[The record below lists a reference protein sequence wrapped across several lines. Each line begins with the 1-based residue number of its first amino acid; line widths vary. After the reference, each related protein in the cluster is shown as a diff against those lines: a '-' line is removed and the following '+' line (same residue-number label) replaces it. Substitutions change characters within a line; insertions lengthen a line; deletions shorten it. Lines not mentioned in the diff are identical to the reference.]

1 MLLQK
6 TNPMCSTNNDTNNKP
21 SMLVGGEQ
29 SDIEKHQYM
38 WVQYRYNAAYT
49 SYLGCVTNRM
59 GEANFDFNALMKPL
73 LLQRTME
80 QWNSGVVGL
89 ESMCIR
95 LQQHVDCARIYTCL
109 HVSTRIYTYLHVSTR
124 VYTCLHV

>member
-29 SDIEKHQYM
+29 SDTEKHQYM
-38 WVQYRYNAAYT
+38 WVQYRYSEAYT

-80 QWNSGVVGL
+80 QWNSGTVA
-89 ESMCIR
+89 SS
-95 LQQHVDCARIYTCL
+95 D
-109 HVSTRIYTYLHVSTR
+109 
-124 VYTCLHV
+124 